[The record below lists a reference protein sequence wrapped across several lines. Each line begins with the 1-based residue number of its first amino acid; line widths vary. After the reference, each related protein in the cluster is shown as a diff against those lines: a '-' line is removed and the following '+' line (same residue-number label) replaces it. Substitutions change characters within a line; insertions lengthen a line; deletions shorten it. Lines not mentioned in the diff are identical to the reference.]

1 MDNQIEEI
9 KRKIDIVEFI
19 GSFITLKKAGRNF
32 KAVCPFHQEKSPSF
46 VVSPDRGIWHCFG
59 ACGEGG
65 DAIKFL
71 MKWENITFIE
81 ALKELAKKTG
91 VKLTL
96 NKIGIEDKIWQKKER
111 YIAMNQLAG
120 EYFYYILKKTDFGK
134 KAREYLEGRLLNKSI
149 IDKFEFGYSPSSWD
163 SLKLFLKKKKYE
175 EEEMFENGLL
185 VRSERGTYYDR
196 FRGRLMF
203 PLKDSRNN
211 VLGFSGR
218 ILSGENDK
226 EAKYVNTPET
236 PIYHKREC
244 LFGINLAIEEIKKQ
258 KNVYI
263 VEGELDMITPYQHG
277 YSNFVAIKG
286 TALTNEQL
294 KLLKRYTDKI
304 TLMMDADTAGIES
317 IKRGIDEAEK
327 FDFEIRVVTIDF
339 AKDPDEALKLDPEK
353 FKKIIS
359 NPIPIY
365 DFLISAAQK
374 KYPEESAFA
383 KKKIGEE
390 IVPIIERITNPIVRT
405 FYVKKLANILEISEN
420 IVENLISQLKRK
432 KTQMSLNKIK
442 YNKPVED
449 SRELTINKYVL
460 SILFQS
466 EDPNTIYHNVIE
478 ILKPEYFLHPSYE
491 KICRL
496 FFNEVKKNTKL
507 DINDFGKK
515 LPDELRPIFDE
526 IFLFAS
532 TDHNLANESLDR
544 LIQEIKKY
552 YFKHKIKKILELEE
566 NPENKKELKNI
577 SENLKE
583 VEKKLISL

>member
-1 MDNQIEEI
+1 MENQIEEI

-19 GSFITLKKAGRNF
+19 GGFITLKKAGRNF

-46 VVSPDRGIWHCFG
+46 VISPERGIWHCFG

-65 DAIKFL
+65 DVIKFL

-96 NKIGIEDKIWQKKER
+96 NKISFEDKIWQKKER
-111 YIAMNQLAG
+111 FIGMNQLAS
-120 EYFYYILKKTDFGK
+120 EFFHYILKKTDFGK
-134 KAREYLEGRLLNKSI
+134 KASSYLKTRLLNQPI
-149 IDKFEFGYSPSSWD
+149 IDKFELGYSPSSWD

-185 VRSERGTYYDR
+185 IRSERGSYYDR

-203 PLKDSRNN
+203 PLKDSRGN

-218 ILSGENDK
+218 ILSGETEK

-244 LFGINLAIEEIKKQ
+244 LFGINLALEEIKKQ

-263 VEGELDMITPYQHG
+263 VEGELDMITPFQHG
-277 YSNFVAIKG
+277 YSNFVAVKG
-286 TALTNEQL
+286 TALTTEQL

-304 TLMMDADTAGIES
+304 TLMMDADVAGIES
-317 IKRGIDEAEK
+317 IKRGIAEAEK

-339 AKDPDEALKLDPEK
+339 AKDPDEAINKDLDK
-353 FKKIIS
+353 FKKSIVK
-359 NPIPIY
+359 PVPIY
-365 DFLISAAQK
+365 DFLISSAQK

-383 KKKIGEE
+383 KKKIGEDV
-390 IVPIIERITNPIVRT
+390 IPVIEKISNPIVKT
-405 FYVKKLANILEISEN
+405 FYVKKLANILEVSEN
-420 IVENLISQLKRK
+420 TVENLISQLKIK
-432 KTQMSLNKIK
+432 KKQLSLNKIK
-442 YNKPVED
+442 YSKPVED
-449 SRELTINKYVL
+449 IRELTIDKYVL
-460 SILFQS
+460 SIVFQS
-466 EDPNTIYHNVIE
+466 EDPSKTYRSVFE
-478 ILKPEYFLHPSYE
+478 ILKPEYFLHPSFE
-491 KICRL
+491 KISRL
-496 FFNEVKKNTKL
+496 FFEE
-507 DINDFGKK
+507 IGKK
-515 LPDELRPIFDE
+515 GKVDISHFGQELPDELRPIFDE

-532 TDHNLANESLDR
+532 ADHNLANESLDR
-544 LIQEIKKY
+544 LVNEIKKY
-552 YFKHKIKKILELEE
+552 YLKREIKKILSEE
-566 NPENKKELKNI
+566 ESPENKKQLKKI

-583 VEKKLISL
+583 VEKTLISL